1 MPKPIP
7 RGVRNHN
14 PGNIERQD
22 GVKWQGMAAD
32 QSSDSRFVVFEAA
45 PWGIRALARTLL
57 TYQDQRRAA
66 DGSRIDTVREIIHRW
81 APPVENHTTNY
92 VQHVSDLIGVAPD
105 AKIDVHDYPTMA
117 LLVTAIIIHEN
128 GDNPYDLSTIRE
140 GLALAGLKPGATT
153 A

>member
-1 MPKPIP
+1 MPTAIP

-22 GVKWQGMAAD
+22 GVEWKGMADD
-32 QSSDSRFVVFEAA
+32 QSSDARFVVFRAA

-57 TYQDQRRAA
+57 TYQDRRRAPN
-66 DGSRIDTVREIIHRW
+66 GSRIDTVREIINRW

-92 VQHVSDLIGVAPD
+92 VNHVSQLIGRDPD
-105 AKIDVHDYPTMA
+105 AKIDVHDYPTMC

-128 GDNPYDLSTIRE
+128 GDNPYALDTIRD
-140 GLALAGLKPGATT
+140 GLALAGLKPGEADR
-153 A
+153 